1 MGDFYMAKDLSV
13 TMLLDVYGQLLT
25 EKQQSAIDM
34 YYNEDLSLAEIA
46 DEIDISRQ
54 GVLASIKQGE
64 KHLTEYENALGVVKR
79 FQAISAKIDE
89 INNILDKAGFSG
101 KEKVKE
107 LLTDISREI

>member
-25 EKQQSAIDM
+25 EKQRDAIDM

-46 DEIDISRQ
+46 EEISISRQ

-64 KHLTEYENALGVVKR
+64 KHLEEYENALGIVKR
-79 FQAISAKIDE
+79 FQTISGRINE
-89 INNILDKAGFSG
+89 INGILDKAVFDG
-101 KEKVKE
+101 KAKVKE
-107 LLTDISREI
+107 LLTDISKEI

>member
-1 MGDFYMAKDLSV
+1 MIFLAKDLSV
-13 TMLLDVYGQLLT
+13 TILLDVYGQLLT
-25 EKQQSAIDM
+25 EKQRDVIDM

-79 FQAISAKIDE
+79 FQTISVKIDE
-89 INNILDKAGFSG
+89 LNKILDKADFSG
-101 KEKVKE
+101 KEKAKE